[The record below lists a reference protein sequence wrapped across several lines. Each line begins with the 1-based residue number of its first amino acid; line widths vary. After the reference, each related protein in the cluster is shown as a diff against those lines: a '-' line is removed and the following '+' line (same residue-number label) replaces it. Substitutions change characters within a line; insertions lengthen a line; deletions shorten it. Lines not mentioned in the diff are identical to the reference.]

1 MILSEGRPV
10 GGSSLQVDFKLEK
23 SMNIRVNNLS
33 SLQAA
38 RQSAQ
43 RGYTIVELSIAVAI
57 AGVLL
62 VSAIGLVQTVLT
74 TNRANESITL
84 LTRAM
89 AQIDKIW
96 ADQPDY
102 NGLNL
107 ATAGAA
113 GVFTGMQVTRD
124 TTTNV
129 VTGVISKFNRPILV
143 GLAPNL
149 PTNAANRG
157 YTLTFAGVPVSVCA
171 DLVTAAAGGGIR
183 GIIVTPEATPTTTN
197 ASIIPSAMSN
207 TGALTVPATSAI
219 ALDGS
224 LTSVNIANAMGV
236 TGCGTNLSTV
246 ALTFVNWK

>member
-1 MILSEGRPV
+1 
-10 GGSSLQVDFKLEK
+10 
-23 SMNIRVNNLS
+23 MNIRVNNLS

-84 LTRAM
+84 LTKAM
-89 AQIDKIW
+89 SQIDKIW
-96 ADQPDY
+96 AEQPTFAD
-102 NGLNL
+102 LDI

-113 GVFTGMQVTRD
+113 GVFTGMQVTRASG
-124 TTTNV
+124 NV
-129 VTGVISKFNRPILV
+129 VTSVTSKFNRPVLI

-149 PTNAANRG
+149 PTTDANRG
-157 YTLTFAGVPVSVCA
+157 YTMTFAGIPSSVCA

-183 GIIVTPEATPTTTN
+183 GIIVSPENSVAATTT
-197 ASIIPSAMSN
+197 AIVPTAMSAE
-207 TGALTVPATSAI
+207 GKLTAPAGTHAI
-219 ALDGS
+219 AMDGS
-224 LTSVNIANAMGV
+224 MTSVNIKDAMGAN
-236 TGCGTNLSTV
+236 GCGTSKSTV

>member
-1 MILSEGRPV
+1 MSNR
-10 GGSSLQVDFKLEK
+10 FK
-23 SMNIRVNNLS
+23 NLS
-33 SLQAA
+33 PLQAA
-38 RQSAQ
+38 RPSAQ

-84 LTRAM
+84 LTKAM
-89 AQIDKIW
+89 SQIDKIW
-96 ADQPDY
+96 ADQPAFAD
-102 NGLNL
+102 LSL

-113 GVFTGMQVTRD
+113 GVFNGMQVTRNSTQQVD
-124 TTTNV
+124 
-129 VTGVISKFNRPILV
+129 GVISKFNRPIWV

-149 PTNAANRG
+149 PTAGANRG
-157 YTLTFAGVPVSVCA
+157 YTMTFAGVPVSVCA

-183 GIIVTPEATPTTTN
+183 GIIVTPEATPTTTS
-197 ASIIPSAMSN
+197 AAIIPAGMSA
-207 TGALTVPATSAI
+207 TGALTPPTGTHAI

-224 LTSVNIANAMGV
+224 MTNVSIPNTMGV
-236 TGCGTNLSTV
+236 NGCGTNQSTV

>member
-1 MILSEGRPV
+1 MSHR
-10 GGSSLQVDFKLEK
+10 FK
-23 SMNIRVNNLS
+23 NLS
-33 SLQAA
+33 ALQAV
-38 RQSAQ
+38 RPSAQ

-84 LTRAM
+84 LTKAM
-89 AQIDKIW
+89 SQIDKIW

-102 NGLNL
+102 NGLTL

-113 GVFTGMQVTRD
+113 GVFAGMQVTRD
-124 TTTNV
+124 PSTSA
-129 VTGVISKFNRPILV
+129 VTGVISKFNRPIHV
-143 GLAPNL
+143 GLAANL
-149 PTNAANRG
+149 PTSGANRG
-157 YTLTFAGVPVSVCA
+157 YTVTFAGVPVSVCA

-183 GIIVTPEATPTTTN
+183 GIIVTPEASPTAT
-197 ASIIPSAMSN
+197 AAAIIPTAM
-207 TGALTVPATSAI
+207 TGAGALTVPGTNAI